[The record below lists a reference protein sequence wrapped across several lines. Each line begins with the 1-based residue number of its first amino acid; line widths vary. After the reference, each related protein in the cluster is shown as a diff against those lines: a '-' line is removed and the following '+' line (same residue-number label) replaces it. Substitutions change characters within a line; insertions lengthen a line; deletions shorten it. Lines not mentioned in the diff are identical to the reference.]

1 MAKKKKLTVVTAAD
15 DVEENPYLLVVGM
28 QESTVTMKK
37 SLASSYKAKYSLTM

>member
-1 MAKKKKLTVVTAAD
+1 MAKKKLTVVTAAE

-37 SLASSYKAKYSLTM
+37 VWHPLTKLNIV